1 MNKRKECREKSRE
14 ETVKRKNGC
23 CGKWRAGVENTMN
36 GCCDLL
42 TGGFVRN
49 WNDCCA
55 MLMEDD
61 CCATWMGDNCYTRS
75 REVTARKDVEE
86 ILYSEGVVPNPIN
99 RAVAEE
105 VFSSIDFLYLRRQ
118 SDSPLDSAIH
128 ET

>member
-14 ETVKRKNGC
+14 ETVKRK
-23 CGKWRAGVENTMN
+23 N

-99 RAVAEE
+99 QAVAEE
-105 VFSSIDFLYLRRQ
+105 VFSSIDFLHLRRQ